1 MFNELVYKLREKK
14 LKINLS
20 NIFKILKSFKYI
32 DKINNKKK
40 LIYNSRKFRK
50 NILKYTKIN
59 YAI

>member
-20 NIFKILKSFKYI
+20 NIFKVLKSFKYI
-32 DKINNKKK
+32 DKINKKKK